1 MKKIILCV
9 LALLIVGCQKQEPK
23 VQSSNWY
30 MAVKSTQKDSEYAP
44 FSNEAFLTDSF
55 LEEIKKT
62 KGVEEVQPIYM
73 FDTNLIEPGK
83 LDSPYGNVK
92 VYRNNDLEAEYFYDP
107 TNDEVKSFVLINIWG
122 YPQGLDMSKF
132 TAYQRKRE
140 IAEGCYLSADVA
152 QQLGINNLDDNYEL
166 EIYCLI
172 PVSNTIDESMFEENP
187 ELVQD
192 VTNDKQL
199 LYPYTL
205 KIKVA
210 GILNPGISSSCGQ
223 LYIPLEQMQNLI
235 NEHQIEE
242 VKTNNYIVK
251 IKESSALKE
260 IQSLDKDLKIKQYP
274 LESTAN
280 IKKTNLN

>member
-1 MKKIILCV
+1 MKKIALVIVMIL
-9 LALLIVGCQKQEPK
+9 LVGCQKQEVK
-23 VQSSNWY
+23 EFKSEWY
-30 MAVKSTQKDSEYAP
+30 MLSKTVKEDLQYSP
-44 FSNEAFLTDSF
+44 FLDEMVISDELLDKIQNMQN
-55 LEEIKKT
+55 
-62 KGVEEVQPIYM
+62 VEDILPVYSL
-73 FDTNLIEPGK
+73 DTTLIEPGK
-83 LDSPYGNVK
+83 LDNPYGNIK
-92 VYRNNDLEAEYFYDP
+92 IYKNDQLISEYFFDP
-107 TNDEVKSFVLINIWG
+107 TNENVNSFRIINVWG
-122 YPQGLDMSKF
+122 YPHDLNMNDF
-132 TAYQRKRE
+132 TIYKNQNE
-140 IAEGCYLSADVA
+140 ITDGCYLSYEVA
-152 QQLGINNLDDNYEL
+152 KQLGITNLNGDYLL

-172 PVSNTIDESMFEENP
+172 PVSNQINSTLVEKYPD
-187 ELVQD
+187 LVQD

-205 KIKVA
+205 KVKIA
-210 GILNPGISSSCGQ
+210 GILDPGISSSRGQ

-274 LESTAN
+274 LESTGN